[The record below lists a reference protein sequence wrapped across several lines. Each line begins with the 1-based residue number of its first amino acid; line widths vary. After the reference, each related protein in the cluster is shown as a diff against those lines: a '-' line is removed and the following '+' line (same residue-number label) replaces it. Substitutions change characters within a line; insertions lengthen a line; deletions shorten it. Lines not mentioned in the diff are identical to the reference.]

1 MIHSVYLF
9 LAWHREESSGGQLWE
24 TDASNTTGQSVSLVW
39 DAERY
44 SVSVIAWGKMSS
56 YRWFTDGPAAQDIS
70 EAG

>member
-44 SVSVIAWGKMSS
+44 SVSVIA
-56 YRWFTDGPAAQDIS
+56 
-70 EAG
+70 